1 MTADVMVQC
10 AAFTKR
16 NPDEVA
22 LCFFGRLADRFR
34 NFAGLALAEA
44 GAALLVTDHHESCKT
59 EVLAA
64 LHSFRDAVDANQLV
78 DEFRGLI
85 VTFAR
90 GLAIA
95 AAASFLSSF
104 FNHQPNSFRI

>member
-1 MTADVMVQC
+1 MVQR
-10 AAFTKR
+10 AAFAKR
-16 NPDEVA
+16 DADEVA
-22 LCFFGRLADRFR
+22 FRFFGRLADRFR

-44 GAALLVTDHHESCKT
+44 GAALLVTDHHEGCKT

-64 LHSFRDAVDANQLV
+64 FHGFRDAVDANQLV
-78 DEFRGLI
+78 DEFRGL
-85 VTFAR
+85 VVAFAR
-90 GLAIA
+90 SLAIA